1 MPERDIEHIQCKL
14 LTIQKIQGVQIQ
26 FCISFTGTV
35 SEVVDKDMVHEYFH
49 PCVGEAETY
58 YFHDILNQDS
68 MKWIKKKVKNPIK
81 KCWAKKTNRFRT

>member
-14 LTIQKIQGVQIQ
+14 FVNDIQAVEIQ

-81 KCWAKKTNRFRT
+81 KCWAKKRNRFRT